1 LWYTSASIRSN
12 VVNPMRDTQRCWWAT
27 SDPLYLAYHDDEWGR
42 PTTDDRRLYEKLA
55 LEGFQAGLS
64 WLTILRKRPHFRAAF
79 ADFDPAAVARF
90 GARDVRRLLEDAG
103 IVRHRGKIEAAIA
116 NARHVLAMQREF
128 GSFAAYV
135 WRFASAATAAPA
147 SRRAIASETEVSRA
161 LARDLKT
168 RGFRFVGPTTVYAFM
183 QAVGLVNDHLASCR
197 TRRAVEVA
205 RVRVL
210 RRFPEPRGAAIVAP
224 WPKSKRSTTAPRK

>member
-1 LWYTSASIRSN
+1 MVWKHDKVAGDDGK
-12 VVNPMRDTQRCWWAT
+12 PRCGWV
-27 SDPLYLAYHDDEWGR
+27 SPDPLYQKYHDREWGR
-42 PTTDDRRLYEKLA
+42 PLKDDRSLFELLT
-55 LEGFQAGLS
+55 LEGCQAGLS
-64 WLTILRKRPHFRAAF
+64 WITVLRKREHYRKVY
-79 ADFDPAAVARF
+79 DGFDPKKIARYTP
-90 GARDVRRLLEDAG
+90 AKLKKLLADPG
-103 IVRHRGKIEAAIA
+103 IIRHRGKIEAAIA
-116 NARHVLAMQREF
+116 NARHVLAVQREF

-183 QAVGLVNDHLASCR
+183 QAMGLVNDHLASCR

-205 RVRVL
+205 RARVL